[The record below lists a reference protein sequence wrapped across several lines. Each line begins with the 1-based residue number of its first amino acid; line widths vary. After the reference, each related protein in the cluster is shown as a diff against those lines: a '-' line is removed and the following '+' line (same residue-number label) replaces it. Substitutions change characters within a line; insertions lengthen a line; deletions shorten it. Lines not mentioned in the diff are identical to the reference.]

1 MVRGSGE
8 EVMVIDRPQWGLLA
22 SMRADGVSLEIG
34 ELLGEKVWGSQI
46 GPRLRPKLNVWRL

>member
-34 ELLGEKVWGSQI
+34 ELLGEKV
-46 GPRLRPKLNVWRL
+46 